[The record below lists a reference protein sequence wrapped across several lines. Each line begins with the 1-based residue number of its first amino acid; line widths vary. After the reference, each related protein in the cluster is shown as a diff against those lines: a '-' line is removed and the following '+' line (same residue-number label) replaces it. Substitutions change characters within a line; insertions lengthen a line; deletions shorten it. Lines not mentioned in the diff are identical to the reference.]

1 MQGKEVSQKAQ
12 EEEGMEEVMS
22 VYEER
27 TGPKSFFFL
36 TYRWSWGSSLLSL
49 ENESQVSVKFWQIQN
64 QADYSTKLLLTAALY
79 LWTPASASPIL
90 EFGGRF
96 QGDWKL

>member
-27 TGPKSFFFL
+27 TGPKSFFF
-36 TYRWSWGSSLLSL
+36 
-49 ENESQVSVKFWQIQN
+49 
-64 QADYSTKLLLTAALY
+64 
-79 LWTPASASPIL
+79 
-90 EFGGRF
+90 
-96 QGDWKL
+96 